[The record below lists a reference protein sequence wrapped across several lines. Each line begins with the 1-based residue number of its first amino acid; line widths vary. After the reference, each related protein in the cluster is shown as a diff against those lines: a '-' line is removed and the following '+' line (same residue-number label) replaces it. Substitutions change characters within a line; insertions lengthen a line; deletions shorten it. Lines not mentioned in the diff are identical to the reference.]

1 MGTVVLLAEKVL
13 NIELTKE
20 SIDKAIEY
28 LKTYEKSIDAKT
40 KVLVERLREIG
51 VNVINSAMMS
61 VPPVDR
67 GTYDAD
73 SFQENENGH
82 IKATIFLSGDQ
93 VLFIEFSAGVTFG
106 TRSFN
111 GAPNNPNYGN
121 GMGVGTYPGQTH
133 AEDPEGWWY
142 KDRYGASQHTYGI
155 RAHQPMFNAD
165 MEMRKQLVSIAREV
179 FK

>member
-1 MGTVVLLAEKVL
+1 MADKVL
-13 NIELTKE
+13 EIELTKE
-20 SIDKAIEY
+20 SINKAIEY
-28 LKTYEKSIDAKT
+28 MKSYEESIEAKTRLLVQRLRQVGIEVIDA
-40 KVLVERLREIG
+40 V
-51 VNVINSAMMS
+51 MMS

-67 GTYDAD
+67 GEEYTINE
-73 SFQENENGH
+73 FQANSKGH
-82 IKATIFLSGDQ
+82 VTAGITLSGDQ

-133 AEDPEGWWY
+133 AENPEGWWY
-142 KDRYGASQHTYGI
+142 TDRYGESQHTYGI